1 MVYLIHINITLPC
14 HAGSSRLALMGW
26 SRERC
31 PLKRTQF
38 TNTYTVFTISC
49 EGHDQSE
56 LSYSTSS
63 SSTTSRLIKTCSDA
77 MAWPV
82 LPVVLESGI
91 TYALSR
97 NLLERSVYLAYLK
110 LSREL
115 YPLTLFLLG
124 KRTLSED

>member
-1 MVYLIHINITLPC
+1 
-14 HAGSSRLALMGW
+14 
-26 SRERC
+26 
-31 PLKRTQF
+31 
-38 TNTYTVFTISC
+38 
-49 EGHDQSE
+49 
-56 LSYSTSS
+56 
-63 SSTTSRLIKTCSDA
+63 

-124 KRTLSED
+124 KRTLSEDQTSINIPLSLYGFIVNFRPSSMIVRQSC